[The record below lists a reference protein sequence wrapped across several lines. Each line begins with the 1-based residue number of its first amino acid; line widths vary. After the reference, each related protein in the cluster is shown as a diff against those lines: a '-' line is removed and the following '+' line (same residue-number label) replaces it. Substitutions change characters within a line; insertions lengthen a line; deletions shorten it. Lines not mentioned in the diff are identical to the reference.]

1 MNKLLKCI
9 FVLLLLS
16 SSAMIFAKAKKNAK
30 DESVTI
36 NLYYTGEN
44 GSAKKYVEE
53 MISSGLLEEV
63 RKASGNIKYDYFF
76 CAEDSETV
84 LLIDSWENRQAI
96 ENYHNSQLAKKV
108 FEIQEKYNLQKKF
121 ERYKADK

>member
-9 FVLLLLS
+9 FVLLLIS

-76 CAEDSETV
+76 CVEDSETV
-84 LLIDSWENRQAI
+84 LLIDSWENR
-96 ENYHNSQLAKKV
+96 
-108 FEIQEKYNLQKKF
+108 
-121 ERYKADK
+121 